1 MPKFLS
7 DEFFKEVEDGL
18 VADPAWNE
26 SVKNVETSIM
36 MSATD
41 IGQSFV
47 LAVKGGATTL
57 QKAVPGAQAEF
68 TLEGTYEAWAKV
80 ARGEVDIQS
89 AVLKGQLRFRGS
101 ITKIL
106 AYRDRFMKVAHV
118 MNAVPKDF

>member
-1 MPKFLS
+1 MAKFLS
-7 DEFFKEVEDGL
+7 DEFFHEVEAAL

-26 SVKNVETSIM
+26 SVKSVETTIM
-36 MSATD
+36 ITATD

-47 LAVKGGATTL
+47 LAVKGGVTTL
-57 QKAVPGAQAEF
+57 QKAEAGAQAEF
-68 TLEGTYEAWAKV
+68 TLEGTYEAWTKV
-80 ARGEVDIQS
+80 AKGEVDIQA

-118 MNAVPKDF
+118 MNSVPKEF